1 LSGDDLSFANFP
13 GAQCV
18 DCTPPSISGASCD
31 PANLVFANF
40 TNANL
45 SSASFFNFTEVQKPA
60 QQLVTGSAEMA
71 GAILTGDAVGIP
83 YRISRAQTR

>member
-1 LSGDDLSFANFP
+1 MSGDDLSFANFS
-13 GAQCV
+13 GAQFV
-18 DCTPPSISGASCD
+18 DRTPPSISGASCD
-31 PANLVFANF
+31 PANLGFANF

-45 SSASFFNFTEVQKPA
+45 SSAFFFNFTEVQKPA